1 MHASSIIEAVKMNPF
16 SSCTAAPACLERT
29 TTLRRHSVVQ
39 LAVQLQYG
47 KQLQTT

>member
-1 MHASSIIEAVKMNPF
+1 MHALSIPEAVKKNPF
-16 SSCTAAPACLERT
+16 RSCTAAPACLECT
-29 TTLRRHSVVQ
+29 TTLRRHSVLQ